1 MISRVDPLTILELAA
16 AIALPIF
23 AVTLPSGLS
32 GTRSNMKEEQKNVN
46 NTTSPQQVLS
56 SSQTLVH
63 EFEGSTMLAEEGAD
77 RHNHRF
83 AGVTSQMIPDPGGHR
98 HAIFTNTDF
107 FQNHHHEVGVIT
119 GLPIPVGNNKHV
131 HFVEGNTT
139 MDDGHSHP
147 FQFTTLIDDPL
158 N

>member
-1 MISRVDPLTILELAA
+1 MTQPENLEQ
-16 AIALPIF
+16 LP
-23 AVTLPSGLS
+23 
-32 GTRSNMKEEQKNVN
+32 EE
-46 NTTSPQQVLS
+46 
-56 SSQTLVH
+56 SSQTHVH
-63 EFEGSTMLAEEGAD
+63 EFEGSTKLAEEEED

-83 AGVTSQMIPDPGGHR
+83 AGVTSQMIPDPEGHR

-107 FQNHHHEVGVIT
+107 FENHHHEVGVIT
-119 GLPIPVGNNKHV
+119 GLPIFVDNNKHI

-139 MDDGHSHP
+139 IDDGHFHE